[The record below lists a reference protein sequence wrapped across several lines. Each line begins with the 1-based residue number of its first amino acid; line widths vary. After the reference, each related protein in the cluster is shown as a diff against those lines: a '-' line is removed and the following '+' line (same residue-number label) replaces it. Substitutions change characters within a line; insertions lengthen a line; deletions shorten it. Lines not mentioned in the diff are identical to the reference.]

1 MITRILYLS
10 AAIVIVI
17 YLTVSCGDSSL
28 NIDKE
33 QSDRDTDFTHT
44 IITDELEVP
53 WQMAFTGDGRILITE
68 IRGVV
73 RIVKDDQLLDEY
85 WLDLRPELETSD
97 GSRTVFMAGLQGIA
111 VDPDFSENGYVY
123 IGYAYEAEGEFHDF
137 NRLVRYKEN
146 PQTGKGEFDQIL
158 VDHVKGRT
166 LHNAS
171 QIKFGPDDK
180 IYWGVG
186 DRSQKESA
194 QDPMDASGS
203 ILRINPDGTVPSD
216 NPFPDSYV
224 FSYGNRNAQGFDWH
238 PDTEMMLATEHGPS
252 SGQGCCHDEINIIEK
267 GNNYGWPEIRGDEEA
282 EGMVTPLL
290 HSSVGEPVREYT
302 WAPSGAAFVK
312 SGPWRGTFLF
322 GGLNSQSLW
331 QLVLGENYEVKELN
345 RLLPNVYFRTRTVDQ
360 NPENGAIYLAT
371 SNLDRTQH
379 PIGKDFLV
387 RLDVF
392 YVDEEE

>member
-44 IITDELEVP
+44 VITDELEVP

-97 GSRTVFMAGLQGIA
+97 GSGTVHMAGLQGIA

-123 IGYAYEAEGEFHDF
+123 IGYAYEAEGESHDF

-158 VDHVKGRT
+158 VDHVKGQT

-180 IYWGVG
+180 IYWGAG
-186 DRSQKESA
+186 DRFQIESA
-194 QDPMDASGS
+194 QDPMDPSGS
-203 ILRINPDGTVPSD
+203 ILRINPDGTVPSN

-331 QLVLGENYEVKELN
+331 QLVLDENYEVKVLN
-345 RLLPNVYFRTRTVDQ
+345 RLLLNVYLRTRTVDQ

-379 PIGKDFLV
+379 PVGKDFLV